1 LDQESALTMLLRHKL
16 NNNEILSKVLAP
28 LKKCMADLPEET
40 IVIIFTLQ
48 RRLLKII
55 NEATKYAFMILEQYG
70 AIVPDLEIL
79 ENVRERTKSYYTRL
93 SRLLLQV
100 FESQPM
106 ATSATL
112 ELLIQSIAQVQASAD
127 ANEATVS
134 EVKRDWNLS

>member
-1 LDQESALTMLLRHKL
+1 MPLHQKL
-16 NNNEILSKVLAP
+16 NNNEILSKVLAS

-55 NEATKYAFMILEQYG
+55 NESTKYAFMILEEYG
-70 AIVPDLEIL
+70 ELEATMPDLEIL
-79 ENVRERTKSYYTRL
+79 ENVRECLTSYYTRIH
-93 SRLLLQV
+93 RLLLQI

-112 ELLIQSIAQVQASAD
+112 ELLIQSIEQIQASAD
-127 ANEATVS
+127 SGEATVS